1 MVESTIVESKIVEST
16 PSETPDPSVS
26 RDPIS
31 PDSLTES
38 ERRRIR
44 DVRHIQNLREQ
55 YWSALTHGPAY
66 EAMRLQD
73 ELRLAQRR
81 MQERMSGG

>member
-1 MVESTIVESKIVEST
+1 MVEST
-16 PSETPDPSVS
+16 PSKTREPSLS
-26 RDPIS
+26 RDVS
-31 PDSLTES
+31 PSESLTE
-38 ERRRIR
+38 EEQRRIQ

-55 YWSALTHGPAY
+55 YWSALTDGPAY

-81 MQERMSGG
+81 LQERMSSR